1 VNLSKKYATKQFNIT
16 PSFLLIK
23 WLVILHSLAVI
34 VAIFT
39 PFSLIYKILTIVLVL
54 ASLAISIKQEIGSK
68 SFILRYT
75 TVFGWEIS
83 HSNQHFDSIEI
94 LPSTVLTT
102 YMIFLH
108 YRIDDN
114 GINKQK
120 NKAIMIVK
128 DALIDDDFRQLRVEL
143 RISGL
148 GIKHNN

>member
-1 VNLSKKYATKQFNIT
+1 MNLSKKYATRQFNIT
-16 PSFLLIK
+16 PSSLLVK

-39 PFSLIYKILTIVLVL
+39 PFPIIYKTITIVLVL
-54 ASLAISIKQEIGSK
+54 VSLATSIKKERGSK
-68 SFILRYT
+68 GFILRYT
-75 TVFGWEIS
+75 TAFGWEIS
-83 HSNQHFDSIEI
+83 DSNQSFKSIEI

-108 YRIDDN
+108 HRIDDS

-128 DALIDDDFRQLRVEL
+128 DALIDDDFRRLRVEL

-148 GIKHNN
+148 GMKHNN